1 MSVRAFPGA
10 TAPRRPEHRHTFAC
24 FGGQCTVIVADAAR
38 PADAA
43 VAAAM
48 AKRALLAW
56 HRRFS
61 RFTEDSEL
69 SRVNRDPAAT
79 VAVSPLMRRVIEAAL
94 TAARDTGGL
103 VDATLADEIERAGY
117 AGHFDGEGIDLR
129 TALALAPPRG
139 PPPPIPAS
147 AGARSPSTRAPG
159 PCTVHRVCAS
169 TSAASPRACSPMSS
183 RRCSRASTPTSW
195 TAPGTSASAGA
206 PDWLRPVHIAGPFD
220 ADRAAHPRADP
231 WRGGHQRHL
240 PSQLDRRRRPSGPP
254 PAGPLHRSAGVHRHR
269 PGHAPSRRPPP
280 RPRCWR
286 RPRVLSGPHRAAQ
299 WLRHGGVIVC
309 DDGSYVR
316 LEPGGVRGRGAHARA
331 QPAHDVV
338 EHRLA
343 LGLVEDLVEEALVGL
358 DGQVGGADP
367 LAEHHAARRAC
378 TARRR
383 CRRGS
388 ASAR

>member
-129 TALALAPPRG
+129 TALSLAPPRA
-139 PPPPIPAS
+139 PAAPHPGGRWREITVDPR
-147 AGARSPSTRAPG
+147 AG
-159 PCTVHRVCAS
+159 TVHRPPGLRLDVGGIAKGVFADELAALLEGFDAYVLDCAGDVRVGG
-169 TSAASPRACSPMSS
+169 RAGL
-183 RRCSRASTPTSW
+183 A
-195 TAPGTSASAGA
+195 
-206 PDWLRPVHIAGPFD
+206 RPVHIAAPFD
-220 ADRAAHPRADP
+220 ADRLLTLALTNGAVATSGISRRSWIGGDGRPAHHLLDPCTGAPVFSGIVQASALAPTAAQAEALAKAAVLGGPDRAD
-231 WRGGHQRHL
+231 
-240 PSQLDRRRRPSGPP
+240 
-254 PAGPLHRSAGVHRHR
+254 
-269 PGHAPSRRPPP
+269 
-280 RPRCWR
+280 
-286 RPRVLSGPHRAAQ
+286 Q
-299 WLRHGGVIVC
+299 WLCHGGVIVC

-316 LEPGGVRGRGAHARA
+316 LEPA
-331 QPAHDVV
+331 
-338 EHRLA
+338 
-343 LGLVEDLVEEALVGL
+343 
-358 DGQVGGADP
+358 
-367 LAEHHAARRAC
+367 
-378 TARRR
+378 
-383 CRRGS
+383 
-388 ASAR
+388 ASAAGAPTRAPSQPTMSSSTVSRSGSLRISWKRPS